1 MFEKKTSTTDTTEG
15 SSNVFRPVKGSA
27 KVVIGNGV
35 KIKGEITDADEVQI
49 DGSADV
55 TMNTE
60 NLMIG
65 GSGDLKG
72 TITSHNADVWGKLE
86 GEVKVGGTLT
96 IQEQGSVSG
105 SIEYENLQI
114 KLGGKIKG
122 DVKVSEKIKNID
134 DIKNINKEKSFSFFL
149 WGITVANNTPEIVAC
164 TPDSCVKNH
173 KISPNNKYG
182 IYFLTLNLFKN
193 IKQINVNNNKE
204 RYLTLKSPV

>member
-1 MFEKKTSTTDTTEG
+1 MSTTKLNFKIISIKGRTDMFERKSSTKDKTNTTED
-15 SSNVFRPVKGSA
+15 SYNILKPAKGSA

-55 TMNTE
+55 TMNTD

-65 GSGDLKG
+65 GTGDLRG
-72 TITSHNADVWGKLE
+72 TITSHNADVWGKLD

-122 DVKVSEKIKNID
+122 DVKVSEKIKKID
-134 DIKNINKEKSFSFFL
+134 SIKNIDKEESVSLQSSVDNK
-149 WGITVANNTPEIVAC
+149 
-164 TPDSCVKNH
+164 
-173 KISPNNKYG
+173 NK
-182 IYFLTLNLFKN
+182 
-193 IKQINVNNNKE
+193 
-204 RYLTLKSPV
+204 

>member
-1 MFEKKTSTTDTTEG
+1 MTKLNFKLISIKGRTNIFEKKSSTTDQTNTTED
-15 SSNVFRPVKGSA
+15 SLNVLRPKKGSA

-55 TMNTE
+55 TMNTD

-65 GSGDLKG
+65 GTGDLKG
-72 TITSHNADVWGKLE
+72 TITSHNADVWGKLD

-105 SIEYENLQI
+105 NIEYENLQI

-134 DIKNINKEKSFSFFL
+134 DIKNINKEKSLPLQSSL
-149 WGITVANNTPEIVAC
+149 DNKNN
-164 TPDSCVKNH
+164 
-173 KISPNNKYG
+173 
-182 IYFLTLNLFKN
+182 
-193 IKQINVNNNKE
+193 
-204 RYLTLKSPV
+204 